1 VKSGIEQIEQ
11 QDNNK
16 GDKVVSLNFDE
27 IIIAE

>member
-11 QDNNK
+11 QDHIK
-16 GDKVVSLNFDE
+16 GDKVVSLNSDE